1 MARTTLV
8 VVAGE
13 DDGEAHAL
21 PVRLPDLEVRLLTP
35 ADLSSAGWE
44 FRPGCATG
52 IAVAGGSPVATQG
65 IAAVLVR
72 LPWVREHDVLRVDA
86 ADRAYAA
93 AEMSAFLLAW
103 LSALP
108 CPVVNRPST
117 SCLAGPLWR
126 PQRWARAA
134 ASVGLRV
141 APVRRTTGAAT
152 DPRAPATEA
161 PTVIATVIGERCLGV
176 EEPALAVRLCELARM
191 AGAEALTIGLSDA
204 TAEAR
209 FVTASPWPDLTDD
222 DVLDA
227 VLARAGLAARV
238 ARAAVRA

>member
-1 MARTTLV
+1 MARATV
-8 VVAGE
+8 IVVAAE
-13 DDGEAHAL
+13 TDGEAHAL
-21 PVRLPDLEVRLLTP
+21 PVRLPDLDVRLLTP
-35 ADLSSAGWE
+35 ADLSCAGWE
-44 FRPGCATG
+44 FRPGCTAG
-52 IAVAGGSPVATQG
+52 MAVASGSPVATQD

-108 CPVVNRPST
+108 CPVINRPSS

-126 PQRWARAA
+126 PQRWAVAA

-141 APVRRTTGAAT
+141 APVRCTTGAT
-152 DPRAPATEA
+152 DPRAPAADA

-176 EEPALAVRLCELARM
+176 EEPALAVRLCKLARM

-204 TAEAR
+204 TADAR
-209 FVTASPWPDLTDD
+209 FVTASPWPDLADD
-222 DVLDA
+222 LVLDA
-227 VLARAGLAARV
+227 VLARAGITARV

>member
-1 MARTTLV
+1 MPLATVL

-13 DDGEAHAL
+13 GDAEAHAL
-21 PVRLPDLEVRLLTP
+21 PVRLPDLDVRLLTP
-35 ADLSSAGWE
+35 ADLSCAGWE

-52 IAVAGGSPVATQG
+52 IAVASGSPLATQEL
-65 IAAVLVR
+65 AAVLVR

-86 ADRAYAA
+86 ADRTYAA

-103 LSALP
+103 LSALA
-108 CPVVNRPST
+108 CPVINRPST

-126 PQRWARAA
+126 PQRWIRAA

-141 APVRRTTGAAT
+141 GPVRCTTAAAT
-152 DPRAPATEA
+152 DRRPPAAEV
-161 PTVIATVIGERCLGV
+161 PTVIATVVGERCLGV
-176 EEPALAVRLCELARM
+176 EEPAVAGRLCELARLSGAAALTVGLSD
-191 AGAEALTIGLSDA
+191 AGAEA
-204 TAEAR
+204 R
-209 FVTASPWPDLTDD
+209 FLAASPWPDLADD

-238 ARAAVRA
+238 ARAPVRT